1 MASIVVD
8 SAPLVLGVGI
18 VLLSAAVMGFG
29 ARKICLP
36 AVVGYLA
43 TGLIVSPFKSGFID
57 SYDQLSLLADIG
69 VVLLLFEVGIE
80 IDLRRIKREQKALIW
95 GVPAQVAIGIL
106 IGTPVFLLL
115 DIPLFGALLLSL
127 SIAMSSSVVIVN
139 ITRSRRRNTDT
150 QTEEAL
156 LGWAVIQD
164 VTGVTLAAIIIALF
178 GTSDRSLPIAL
189 GGILGF
195 IAVAYLAAKVMP
207 IILKFVRWEK
217 DLFLIFSVSIGL
229 SLAALGTVVFG
240 IPMALAGFVA
250 GLAIN
255 QNRDTDEV
263 RKAILPFR
271 DLFAV
276 LFFVIIGSLIEVS
289 QLSSALPFALL
300 IIVLV
305 IFAKSLPVVLLAKI
319 GKLNAN
325 PFQLGVGVGQ
335 VGEFSFVLGSIAYSQ
350 GAIDLGQFVGV
361 LLAVVI
367 SIIGSVLLVRLRP
380 ARVRKS

>member
-29 ARKICLP
+29 ARKIGLP

-207 IILKFVRWEK
+207 IILKFIRWEK